1 MKDTIVARQPIFDTD
16 KNVVAYEIVFKKFFG
31 SLNIKKDS
39 VENNISAEDI
49 NDSVDLMEEHG
60 LSDCDKIFITFTA
73 DLIKNDVP
81 FLFPADNIAVELAP
95 NTVFDKQVADKIK
108 QLKEKG
114 YLIIMDISVLNDSF
128 NSIINYADI
137 INIDFKT
144 SSDINHK
151 NIIKTIRSKFKNDL
165 KFTAKN
171 INEYE
176 DFNHAVESGYNYMQG
191 FFFTKPD
198 LIAGREIPG
207 YKVNYVNVLK
217 ELNKEDVDF
226 NEIENIIKNDI
237 SMSFSLLSTIN
248 AASYGYKI
256 SSIKQAS
263 TMLGVKGLRKWSLL
277 YLVKG
282 LSSDKAD
289 ILFVNTLT
297 RAKFAELL
305 AEEFDIKDKK
315 PELFTMG
322 IFSMMDTFLN
332 RSLYNIL
339 KDIPLTE
346 DIKDALLIR
355 EGVFGEILSLVIA
368 FERQKWNQIS
378 LIEKINSLNSKKL
391 YNNYVKAVDFAY
403 ETMDI
408 LMEAEIKT

>member
-128 NSIINYADI
+128 KSIINYTDI

-171 INEYE
+171 INE
-176 DFNHAVESGYNYMQG
+176 
-191 FFFTKPD
+191 
-198 LIAGREIPG
+198 
-207 YKVNYVNVLK
+207 
-217 ELNKEDVDF
+217 
-226 NEIENIIKNDI
+226 
-237 SMSFSLLSTIN
+237 
-248 AASYGYKI
+248 
-256 SSIKQAS
+256 
-263 TMLGVKGLRKWSLL
+263 
-277 YLVKG
+277 
-282 LSSDKAD
+282 
-289 ILFVNTLT
+289 
-297 RAKFAELL
+297 
-305 AEEFDIKDKK
+305 
-315 PELFTMG
+315 
-322 IFSMMDTFLN
+322 
-332 RSLYNIL
+332 
-339 KDIPLTE
+339 
-346 DIKDALLIR
+346 
-355 EGVFGEILSLVIA
+355 
-368 FERQKWNQIS
+368 
-378 LIEKINSLNSKKL
+378 
-391 YNNYVKAVDFAY
+391 
-403 ETMDI
+403 
-408 LMEAEIKT
+408 